1 MSTWHSH
8 HRAVSSCGPTYHEPK
23 ALFQGSLIG
32 GRTRRHAD
40 RSWRLVAPECALVR
54 VAEVVYLSEGCSESL
69 PSSPLSHVDGK
80 IRPQSAAIRGATYV
94 IADMRSNGEKV
105 GRKMDIGSRNTWSLA
120 CRHTMESCQTLNRD
134 AFFRASTWMS
144 DTVADASQG
153 THSKHK
159 HSCLAHSPSF
169 LTLRNRNQE

>member
-80 IRPQSAAIRGATYV
+80 IRPQSAAIHGATYV

-120 CRHTMESCQTLNRD
+120 CRHTMESCQTLNRG
-134 AFFRASTWMS
+134 AFFPRVNLDVRHCCRCITGH
-144 DTVADASQG
+144 SQQ
-153 THSKHK
+153 TH
-159 HSCLAHSPSF
+159 
-169 LTLRNRNQE
+169 TLLPCSLSLLPDPAK